1 MISSSD
7 RPHVFFSMA
16 IMLQCLIALF
26 ALFAQTGAVT
36 SATGNSSVSTKLNL
50 YNALSEYVLPKF
62 NNTMSSL
69 RVDGNTG
76 SRVSTTAGDVNTMA
90 VDNAGGSADSD
101 SIPTTAAIFDRTR
114 NAGNVAS
121 ENVYEKTANIT
132 VTAGNIASENVFEKT
147 ANTTINAGNAAS
159 GSVHGYTA
167 SNTLDADA
175 VASVMNG
182 TVSADTVAS
191 VMNGTVSADTAAS
204 VMNGTVSADTVAS
217 VMNGT
222 VSADIAASVMNG
234 TVSAEPVAS
243 VMNGAVS
250 ADPVTSVMNGT
261 VSADP
266 VTSVMNRTVSADTA
280 ASESFSGQASGFQTV
295 RSTRGAV
302 NTGLDYGLV
311 TGASENIEATHA
323 VSGPVH
329 AGAEDDKMIT
339 ESVLPSTATTTG
351 PTTASH
357 LTTTSATSLT
367 KDCDVMLC
375 EKNAGYFVINTT
387 DCAADDSPTIV
398 TSMKTT
404 VEIVTNENCQSPE
417 VLCFWNIDVPEMT
430 YVTVTIDQLALEM
443 DCGNSTQ
450 SLEFRV
456 DNTFGVTRVFDMS
469 VLRNTSVTFDS
480 SSSLFFRFRGHD
492 LHLASAITLH
502 FRFQNGELVEDLPV
516 VRLTDTV
523 RYVTSPR
530 FNGLDRFYPSLYR
543 GVFHVG
549 ISEDECVFI
558 SFTHFV
564 LEENKECPYDYV
576 EFTATAPSQTWRKCG
591 QQDIPSQVYRSSITL
606 FFHTDSSTER
616 TGFKMMYA
624 ILPRSQEPQQ
634 LSENLYNCSV
644 PHFHSFKPLL
654 SCNMVT
660 ECEGNQDEQDCSYHS
675 DECGDGAA
683 DAGTKCYRFAQ
694 RGGNPSWSDAYYQCV
709 KNKQN
714 LITLATPEELRRF
727 RQIMASVRNP
737 RTFYIG
743 AQLVD
748 RRDTVPTEALY
759 KHLWQWVDGRTAFVL
774 GRFGP
779 DSPPQCAYHEFATGY
794 AFSMD
799 CRDALT
805 VDVICEFG
813 KPNAQSV
820 IESGVKLASSIS
832 VGIEEAVWN
841 VSVVQCLS
849 GHVTRDFLSCDA
861 RSQCGAKESVT
872 SCHSGSV
879 TITMFVC
886 ERSHKAVDYTLLCDH
901 IQHCEDNTDE
911 NFCHFSPCSI
921 SEFRCQTGQC
931 IALEHFCN
939 GKTDCYDGS
948 DEICIRDQD
957 YLQLT
962 NMPPAVLNVDNTGM
976 PSLLQMTVSD
986 ECPVTHFQCSQGYCL
1001 PIYLRCNGVDDC
1013 PNREDEASC
1022 ESYTCSGYYRC
1033 RGSKVCLHAD
1043 HVCDGLFQCP
1053 QYDDELLCEKL
1064 PCPDVCHCQGL
1075 AFVCTTNFSAS
1086 SYSALRYLDASGSG
1100 MAASDLAHNLFLIYL
1115 RLSDCRIKT
1124 QPTLELPNLRH
1135 LDLSENELTHINME
1149 YFVSIKNLR
1158 VLVLS
1163 GNPLSSITNTVLQ
1176 GPGTLMLETINL
1188 SGIIVDVFNGSAMA
1202 GCPNLKTFNISRSK
1216 LTTIDDEG
1224 FKSTPLLENLDVSGS
1239 PLKDFPTDLLKHL
1252 AYLKVVHADNYK
1264 LCCEAMLPEDFNLDN
1279 CHAKQDLVASCE
1291 DLLKSNVY
1299 RAFLWIFA
1307 LLSIVG
1313 NVGSFVARLYLSNNG
1328 VGLGS
1333 FNIFVTNLSIA
1344 DFFMGVYLA
1353 IVGVADQIYRGK
1365 YLWYGDQWEKSTVCK
1380 IAGFLSLMS
1389 SEVSAFIICLI
1400 TLDRFLVLRFPL
1412 SSLHFSRSSALRACA
1427 VIWAIGIALATVP
1440 LLPMV
1445 SHWDF
1450 YSQTGICIPL
1460 PFTSS
1465 ESFQGYHYSFSVM
1478 IILNFVLFLLIAVGQ
1493 AIIYWSVRSNSI
1505 SSSKKTGSRDAT
1517 IARRLTTIVV
1527 SDFLCWFPIGLLGV
1541 LASTGTPIPGELNVA
1556 VAIFVLP
1563 FNSALNPFLYTF
1575 NVLMEKRQKAQ
1586 EAYLLKRLES
1596 RMYTEQT
1603 RTDAALTVPLPVSRS
1618 TAMKLIQTWLNE
1630 RVLTKED
1637 IMLCSAASGQSV
1649 TDVPQ

>member
-16 IMLQCLIALF
+16 IMLQSLIALF
-26 ALFAQTGAVT
+26 ALTAQTGAVT
-36 SATGNSSVSTKLNL
+36 SATDNSSVSTKLNL

-76 SRVSTTAGDVNTMA
+76 SRVSSTAGDVNTMA

-101 SIPTTAAIFDRTR
+101 SIPTTAATFDRTR
-114 NAGNVAS
+114 NAGNVAG

-132 VTAGNIASENVFEKT
+132 GTAGNFASENVFEKT
-147 ANTTINAGNAAS
+147 ANTTMNAGKPAS
-159 GSVHGYTA
+159 ESVHGYTA
-167 SNTLDADA
+167 SNTMDTDA
-175 VASVMNG
+175 VASVINGTVSDDTVTSVINGTVSADTVTSVMNG
-182 TVSADTVAS
+182 TVSADTVS
-191 VMNGTVSADTAAS
+191 
-204 VMNGTVSADTVAS
+204 
-217 VMNGT
+217 
-222 VSADIAASVMNG
+222 
-234 TVSAEPVAS
+234 
-243 VMNGAVS
+243 
-250 ADPVTSVMNGT
+250 
-261 VSADP
+261 
-266 VTSVMNRTVSADTA
+266 
-280 ASESFSGQASGFQTV
+280 SESVSGQASGFQTV

-302 NTGLDYGLV
+302 NSGLDYGLV
-311 TGASENIEATHA
+311 TGASENIQATHA
-323 VSGPVH
+323 VSG
-329 AGAEDDKMIT
+329 AEDDEIIT
-339 ESVLPSTATTTG
+339 ESVFTSTATTTG
-351 PTTASH
+351 HTTASH
-357 LTTTSATSLT
+357 LTTTSPTSLT

-375 EKNAGYFVINTT
+375 EKNAGYTVINTT
-387 DCAADDSPTIV
+387 ACAADDTMTIV
-398 TSMKTT
+398 TSMNTT
-404 VEIVTNENCQSPE
+404 VEIVTNENCESAE
-417 VLCFWNIDVPEMT
+417 VVCLWNIDVPEMT
-430 YVTVTIDQLALEM
+430 YVTVTIDRLALEK

-450 SLEFRV
+450 FLEFRV
-456 DNTFGVTRVFDMS
+456 DSGFGVRRFFDMS
-469 VLRNTSVTFDS
+469 VLRNRSVTFSS
-480 SSSLFFRFRGHD
+480 SSSLIFRFRGHN

-523 RYVTSPR
+523 RYVTSPG
-530 FNGLDRFYPSLYR
+530 FDGLDRFYPSLYR
-543 GVFHVG
+543 GEFHVG

-564 LEENKECPYDYV
+564 LEKHDECVYDYV
-576 EFTATAPSQTWRKCG
+576 DFSVTAPSQTWRKCG
-591 QQDIPSQVYRSSITL
+591 EQDIPSQVYRSSVTL
-606 FFHTDSSTER
+606 FFRTDRGLER

-660 ECEGNQDEQDCSYHS
+660 ECEGNQDEEDCSYHS

-683 DAGTKCYRFAQ
+683 DAGAKCYRFAQ
-694 RGGNPSWSDAYYQCV
+694 RGGNLSWSDANYQCV

-714 LITLATPEELRRF
+714 LVTLATPEELIRF
-727 RQIMASVRNP
+727 RQIMASLRNP
-737 RTFYIG
+737 RTIYIG
-743 AQLVD
+743 VQLVD
-748 RRDTVPTEALY
+748 MHGTVQTALY
-759 KHLWQWVDGRTAFVL
+759 KHPWQWVDGRTAFVL
-774 GRFGP
+774 GRTGLH
-779 DSPPQCAYHEFATGY
+779 SPPLCARYLLGRGKIYPMH
-794 AFSMD
+794 
-799 CRDALT
+799 CRAALT

-813 KPNAQSV
+813 KQNAQSF
-820 IESGVKLASSIS
+820 IESRVKLASSIS

-861 RSQCGAKESVT
+861 RSQCGAKESMT

-879 TITMFVC
+879 TIAMFVC
-886 ERSHKAVDYTLLCDH
+886 ERSHEAVDYTLLCDH

-911 NFCHFSPCSI
+911 SFCRFSPCSI

-931 IALEHFCN
+931 IAPEQFCD

-948 DEICIRDQD
+948 DEICVKNRK
-957 YLQLT
+957 YLELT
-962 NMPPAVLNVDNTGM
+962 TMPAAVLNVDDTGM
-976 PSLLQMTVSD
+976 FSFSQMTDSD

-1001 PIYLRCNGVDDC
+1001 PIYLRCNGMDDC

-1022 ESYTCSGYYRC
+1022 ERYTCSGFYRC

-1043 HVCDGLFQCP
+1043 HVCDGVSQCP
-1053 QYDDELLCEKL
+1053 QCDDELLCEKL
-1064 PCPDVCHCQGL
+1064 TCPDVCHCQGL
-1075 AFVCTTNFSAS
+1075 AFVCTANFSAS
-1086 SYSALRYLDASGSG
+1086 SYPALRYLDASGSG

-1135 LDLSENELTHINME
+1135 LDLSENELTHIYME
-1149 YFVSIKNLR
+1149 YFDSVKNLR

-1163 GNPLSSITNTVLQ
+1163 GNPLSSIIKTVLP

-1188 SGIIVDVFNGSAMA
+1188 SGIIVDVFNGSALA

-1239 PLKDFPTDLLKHL
+1239 PLKDFPSDLLKHL

-1264 LCCEAMLPEDFNLDN
+1264 LCCEAMLPKDFNLDN

-1365 YLWYGDQWEKSTVCK
+1365 YLWYGDQWKKSTVCK

-1412 SSLHFSRSSALRACA
+1412 SSLHFSRSSSLIACA
-1427 VIWAIGIALATVP
+1427 IIWAIGIALATVP

-1445 SHWDF
+1445 SRWEF

-1556 VAIFVLP
+1556 VAVFVLP

-1586 EAYLLKRLES
+1586 EEYLLKRLES

-1603 RTDAALTVPLPVSRS
+1603 RTDAALTASLPVNRS
-1618 TAMKLIQTWLNE
+1618 TAMELIKTWLNE

-1637 IMLCSAASGQSV
+1637 IMLCSAESGQPV
-1649 TDVPQ
+1649 NDVPQ

>member
-16 IMLQCLIALF
+16 IMLQSLIALF
-26 ALFAQTGAVT
+26 ALTAQTGAVT
-36 SATGNSSVSTKLNL
+36 SATDNSSVSTKLNL

-101 SIPTTAAIFDRTR
+101 SIPTTAATFDRTR
-114 NAGNVAS
+114 NAGNVAG

-132 VTAGNIASENVFEKT
+132 VTAGNFASENVFEKT
-147 ANTTINAGNAAS
+147 ANTTMNAGKPAS
-159 GSVHGYTA
+159 ESVHGYTA
-167 SNTLDADA
+167 SNTMDTDA
-175 VASVMNG
+175 VASVINGTVSDDTVTSVINGTVSADTVTSVMNG
-182 TVSADTVAS
+182 TVSADTVS
-191 VMNGTVSADTAAS
+191 
-204 VMNGTVSADTVAS
+204 
-217 VMNGT
+217 
-222 VSADIAASVMNG
+222 
-234 TVSAEPVAS
+234 
-243 VMNGAVS
+243 
-250 ADPVTSVMNGT
+250 
-261 VSADP
+261 
-266 VTSVMNRTVSADTA
+266 
-280 ASESFSGQASGFQTV
+280 SESVSGQASGFQTV

-302 NTGLDYGLV
+302 NSGLDYGLV
-311 TGASENIEATHA
+311 TGASENIQATHA
-323 VSGPVH
+323 VSG
-329 AGAEDDKMIT
+329 AEDDEIIT
-339 ESVLPSTATTTG
+339 ESVFTSTATTTG
-351 PTTASH
+351 HTTASH
-357 LTTTSATSLT
+357 LTTTSPTSLT

-375 EKNAGYFVINTT
+375 EKNAGYTVINTT
-387 DCAADDSPTIV
+387 ACAADDTMTIV
-398 TSMKTT
+398 TSMNTT
-404 VEIVTNENCQSPE
+404 VEIVTNENCESAE
-417 VLCFWNIDVPEMT
+417 VVCLWNIDVPEMT
-430 YVTVTIDQLALEM
+430 YVTVTIDRLALEK

-450 SLEFRV
+450 FLEFRV
-456 DNTFGVTRVFDMS
+456 DSGFGVRRFFDMS
-469 VLRNTSVTFDS
+469 VLRNRSVTFSS
-480 SSSLFFRFRGHD
+480 SSSLIFRFRGHN

-523 RYVTSPR
+523 RYVTSPG
-530 FNGLDRFYPSLYR
+530 FDGLDRFYPSLYR
-543 GVFHVG
+543 GKFHVG
-549 ISEDECVFI
+549 ISEDECLFI

-564 LEENKECPYDYV
+564 LEKHDECVYDYV
-576 EFTATAPSQTWRKCG
+576 DFSVTAPSQTWRKCG
-591 QQDIPSQVYRSSITL
+591 EQDIPSQVYRSSVTL
-606 FFHTDSSTER
+606 FFRTDSGLER

-660 ECEGNQDEQDCSYHS
+660 ECEGNEDEEDCSYHS

-683 DAGTKCYRFAQ
+683 DAGAKCYRFAQ
-694 RGGNPSWSDAYYQCV
+694 RGGNLSWSDANYQCV

-714 LITLATPEELRRF
+714 LITLATPEELVRF
-727 RQIMASVRNP
+727 RQIMASLRNP

-743 AQLVD
+743 ARLVD
-748 RRDTVPTEALY
+748 MHGTVQTDLY

-774 GRFGP
+774 GRFGVYL
-779 DSPPQCAYHEFATGY
+779 PPRCAYYLFGRGNIY
-794 AFSMD
+794 SMD
-799 CRDALT
+799 CRAALT

-813 KPNAQSV
+813 KQNAQSF
-820 IESGVKLASSIS
+820 IESRVKLASSIS

-849 GHVTRDFLSCDA
+849 GHVTRDFLLCDA
-861 RSQCGAKESVT
+861 RSQCGAKESMT

-879 TITMFVC
+879 TIAMFVC
-886 ERSHKAVDYTLLCDH
+886 ERSHEALDYTLLCDH

-911 NFCHFSPCSI
+911 SFCRFSPCSI
-921 SEFRCQTGQC
+921 SEFRCQTGEC
-931 IALEHFCN
+931 IAREQFCD

-962 NMPPAVLNVDNTGM
+962 TMPPAVLNVDDTGM
-976 PSLLQMTVSD
+976 FFFSQMTDSD

-1001 PIYLRCNGVDDC
+1001 PVYLRCNGVDDC

-1556 VAIFVLP
+1556 VAVFVLP

>member
-16 IMLQCLIALF
+16 IILQSLIALF
-26 ALFAQTGAVT
+26 ALSAQTGAMT
-36 SATGNSSVSTKLNL
+36 SATDNSSVSTKLNL

-90 VDNAGGSADSD
+90 VDNAGGSADND
-101 SIPTTAAIFDRTR
+101 SIPTTAATFDRSR
-114 NAGNVAS
+114 NAGNVAG

-132 VTAGNIASENVFEKT
+132 VTAGNVASENVYEKT
-147 ANTTINAGNAAS
+147 GNVTMNAGRAVS
-159 GSVHGYTA
+159 ESVHGYTA

-175 VASVMNG
+175 VASVING
-182 TVSADTVAS
+182 TVSADTVA
-191 VMNGTVSADTAAS
+191 TVIS
-204 VMNGTVSADTVAS
+204 GTVSADTVAS
-217 VMNGT
+217 E
-222 VSADIAASVMNG
+222 SV
-234 TVSAEPVAS
+234 
-243 VMNGAVS
+243 
-250 ADPVTSVMNGT
+250 
-261 VSADP
+261 
-266 VTSVMNRTVSADTA
+266 
-280 ASESFSGQASGFQTV
+280 SGQASDFQSV

-302 NTGLDYGLV
+302 NSGLDYGLV
-311 TGASENIEATHA
+311 TGVSENTHYGLITGASDNTHYGVITRASENTEATHA
-323 VSGPVH
+323 VSGPVN
-329 AGAEDDKMIT
+329 ARAEDDEMIT
-339 ESVLPSTATTTG
+339 ESVFTSTATTTG

-357 LTTTSATSLT
+357 LTTTSTTSLT

-387 DCAADDSPTIV
+387 ACAADDSPTIV
-398 TSMKTT
+398 TSMNTT
-404 VEIVTNENCQSPE
+404 VEILINENCESQD
-417 VLCFWNIDVPEMT
+417 VLCFWNINVPEAT
-430 YVTVTIDQLALEM
+430 YVTVTIDQLALEK
-443 DCGNSTQ
+443 DGGNSTQ
-450 SLEFRV
+450 SLEFYV
-456 DNTFGVTRVFDMS
+456 ENDFGVARVFNMS
-469 VLRNTSVTFDS
+469 VLRNGSITFIS

-492 LHLASAITLH
+492 VHLVSAVTLH
-502 FRFQNGELVEDLPV
+502 FHFENGELVEELPV

-523 RYVTSPR
+523 RYVTSPG
-530 FNGLDRFYPSLYR
+530 FNGLDQFYPSLYR
-543 GVFHVG
+543 GVFHVD

-564 LEENKECPYDYV
+564 LEGNNECPYDYV
-576 EFTATAPSQTWRKCG
+576 NFTATAPSQTWRKCG
-591 QQDIPSQVYRSSITL
+591 QQDIPSQVYRSSISL
-606 FFHTDSSTER
+606 FFYTDRSLEK

-660 ECEGNQDEQDCSYHS
+660 ECQGNQDEEDCSYHS
-675 DECGDGAA
+675 DECGNGAV

-694 RGGNPSWSDAYYQCV
+694 RGGNSSWSDANYKCV
-709 KNKQN
+709 QDKQN

-737 RTFYIG
+737 RTIYIG

-748 RRDTVPTEALY
+748 RRGTVPTEALY
-759 KHLWQWVDGRTAFVL
+759 KHLWQWVDGRTAFFIDIYSVN
-774 GRFGP
+774 
-779 DSPPQCAYHEFATGY
+779 SPPQCAYYEFGITKTVH
-794 AFSMD
+794 MD
-799 CRDALT
+799 CRKELT
-805 VDVICEFG
+805 VDEICEFG
-813 KPNAQSV
+813 KQNAQSV
-820 IESGVKLASSIS
+820 VESRVKLASSIS

-861 RSQCGAKESVT
+861 RTECGAKESMT

-879 TITMFVC
+879 TIAMFVC
-886 ERSHKAVDYTLLCDH
+886 ERSHEAVDYTLLCDH
-901 IQHCEDNTDE
+901 IQHCADNTDE
-911 NFCHFSPCSI
+911 SFCHFSPCSI
-921 SEFRCQTGQC
+921 SEFRCQIGQC
-931 IALEHFCN
+931 ISLEHFCN
-939 GKTDCYDGS
+939 EKTDCYDGS
-948 DEICIRDQD
+948 DEICVRNQE
-957 YLQLT
+957 YLELT
-962 NMPPAVLNVDNTGM
+962 TMPPAVLKMDNTGK
-976 PSLLQMTVSD
+976 PFLSQMTVSD

-1022 ESYTCSGYYRC
+1022 ETYTCSGFYRC

-1064 PCPDVCHCQGL
+1064 TCPDVCHCQGL
-1075 AFVCTTNFSAS
+1075 AFVCAANFSAS
-1086 SYSALRYLDASGSG
+1086 SYPALRYLDASGSG
-1100 MAASDLAHNLFLIYL
+1100 MAPSDLAHNFFLIYL

-1135 LDLSENELTHINME
+1135 LDLSKNELTHIYME
-1149 YFVSIKNLR
+1149 YFDSMKNLR

-1163 GNPLSSITNTVLQ
+1163 DNPLSSITKTVLP

-1188 SGIIVDVFNGSAMA
+1188 SGIIVDVFNGSALA

-1216 LTTIDDEG
+1216 VTTIDDDG

-1239 PLKDFPTDLLKHL
+1239 PLKDFPSDLLKHL

-1279 CHAKQDLVASCE
+1279 CHAKQDLLASCE

-1353 IVGVADQIYRGK
+1353 IVGVADHIYRGK
-1365 YLWYGDQWEKSTVCK
+1365 YLWYGDQWKKSTVCK

-1412 SSLHFSRSSALRACA
+1412 SSLHFSGSSALIACA
-1427 VIWAIGIALATVP
+1427 IIWAIGIALATVP
-1440 LLPMV
+1440 LFPMV

-1460 PFTSS
+1460 PFTSG

-1596 RMYTEQT
+1596 RMYTEPT
-1603 RTDAALTVPLPVSRS
+1603 RTDAALTASLPVNRS
-1618 TAMKLIQTWLNE
+1618 TAMELIKTWLNE

-1637 IMLCSAASGQSV
+1637 IMLCSEASGLSV
-1649 TDVPQ
+1649 TDVPK

>member
-16 IMLQCLIALF
+16 IMLQSLIALF
-26 ALFAQTGAVT
+26 ALSAQTGAVK
-36 SATGNSSVSTKLNL
+36 SATDNSSVSTKLNL

-69 RVDGNTG
+69 RVDGNTD

-101 SIPTTAAIFDRTR
+101 SIPTTAATFDRTR
-114 NAGNVAS
+114 NAGNVAG
-121 ENVYEKTANIT
+121 ENVYEKTGN
-132 VTAGNIASENVFEKT
+132 VTMNAGSAASE
-147 ANTTINAGNAAS
+147 
-159 GSVHGYTA
+159 SVHGYTA

-175 VASVMNG
+175 VASVINGTVSADTVPSVING
-182 TVSADTVAS
+182 TVSADTVA
-191 VMNGTVSADTAAS
+191 TVIS
-204 VMNGTVSADTVAS
+204 GTVSADTVAS
-217 VMNGT
+217 E
-222 VSADIAASVMNG
+222 SV
-234 TVSAEPVAS
+234 
-243 VMNGAVS
+243 
-250 ADPVTSVMNGT
+250 
-261 VSADP
+261 
-266 VTSVMNRTVSADTA
+266 
-280 ASESFSGQASGFQTV
+280 SGQASDFQSV
-295 RSTRGAV
+295 RNTRGAV
-302 NTGLDYGLV
+302 NSGLDYGLV
-311 TGASENIEATHA
+311 TGVSENTHYGLITGASDNTHYGVITGASENTEATHA

-329 AGAEDDKMIT
+329 ARAEDDEMIT
-339 ESVLPSTATTTG
+339 ESVFTSTTTITG

-357 LTTTSATSLT
+357 LTTTSTTSLT

-387 DCAADDSPTIV
+387 ACAADDSPTIV
-398 TSMKTT
+398 TSMNTT

-417 VLCFWNIDVPEMT
+417 VLCFWNIDVPEAT
-430 YVTVTIDQLALEM
+430 YVTVTIDQLALEK
-443 DCGNSTQ
+443 DSGNSTQ
-450 SLEFRV
+450 SLAFRV
-456 DNTFGVTRVFDMS
+456 ENDFGVVRVFNMS
-469 VLRNTSVTFDS
+469 MLRNGSVTFSS

-492 LHLASAITLH
+492 VHLASAVTLH
-502 FRFQNGELVEDLPV
+502 FHFENGELVQELPV

-530 FNGLDRFYPSLYR
+530 FNGLDQFYPSLYR
-543 GVFHVG
+543 GVFHVD

-564 LEENKECPYDYV
+564 LEGNNECPYDYV
-576 EFTATAPSQTWRKCG
+576 NFTATAPSQTWRKCG
-591 QQDIPSQVYRSSITL
+591 QQDIPSQVYRSSISL
-606 FFHTDSSTER
+606 FFYTDRSLEK

-660 ECEGNQDEQDCSYHS
+660 ECQGNEDEEDCSYHS
-675 DECGDGAA
+675 DECGDGAV

-694 RGGNPSWSDAYYQCV
+694 RGGNLSWSDANYQCV
-709 KNKQN
+709 QDKQN
-714 LITLATPEELRRF
+714 LVTLATPEELIRF

-737 RTFYIG
+737 RSIYIG

-748 RRDTVPTEALY
+748 RRGTVPTEALY
-759 KHLWQWVDGRTAFVL
+759 KHLWQWVDGRTAFFIDIYSVN
-774 GRFGP
+774 
-779 DSPPQCAYHEFATGY
+779 SPPQCAYYEFGITKT
-794 AFSMD
+794 FHMD
-799 CRDALT
+799 CRKELT
-805 VDVICEFG
+805 ADIICEFR
-813 KPNAQSV
+813 KQNAQPV
-820 IESGVKLASSIS
+820 IKSRVKLASSIS

-849 GHVTRDFLSCDA
+849 GDVTRDFLSCDA
-861 RSQCGAKESVT
+861 RTQCGAEESMT

-879 TITMFVC
+879 TIAMFVC
-886 ERSHKAVDYTLLCDH
+886 ERSHEAVDYTLLCDH
-901 IQHCEDNTDE
+901 IQHCADNTDE

-921 SEFRCQTGQC
+921 SEFRCQIGQC
-931 IALEHFCN
+931 ISLEHFCN

-948 DEICIRDQD
+948 DEICVRNQE
-957 YLQLT
+957 YLELT
-962 NMPPAVLNVDNTGM
+962 TMPPAVLKVDNTGK
-976 PSLLQMTVSD
+976 PFLSQMTVSD

-1022 ESYTCSGYYRC
+1022 ESYMCSGFYRC

-1043 HVCDGLFQCP
+1043 HMCDGLFQCP
-1053 QYDDELLCEKL
+1053 QYDDEFLCEKL

-1075 AFVCTTNFSAS
+1075 AFVCTANFSAS
-1086 SYSALRYLDASGSG
+1086 SYPALRYLDASGSG
-1100 MAASDLAHNLFLIYL
+1100 MAPSDLAHNLLLIYL

-1135 LDLSENELTHINME
+1135 LDLSENELTHIYIE
-1149 YFVSIKNLR
+1149 YFDSMKNLR

-1163 GNPLSSITNTVLQ
+1163 GNPLSSITNTVLP
-1176 GPGTLMLETINL
+1176 GPGTLVLESINL
-1188 SGIIVDVFNGSAMA
+1188 SGIIVDVFNGSALA

-1239 PLKDFPTDLLKHL
+1239 PLKDFPSDLLKHL

-1365 YLWYGDQWEKSTVCK
+1365 YLWYGDQWKKSTVCK

-1400 TLDRFLVLRFPL
+1400 TLDRFLALRFPL
-1412 SSLHFSRSSALRACA
+1412 NSLHFSRNYALIACA
-1427 VIWAIGIALATVP
+1427 IIWAIGIALATVP

-1586 EAYLLKRLES
+1586 EVYLMKLLES

-1603 RTDAALTVPLPVSRS
+1603 RTDAALTASLPVSRS
-1618 TAMKLIQTWLNE
+1618 TAMELIKTWLNE

-1637 IMLCSAASGQSV
+1637 VMLCSEASGQSV